1 MSEAWWKERVFYQI
15 YPRSFQDS
23 NGDGIGDLR
32 GIISRLD
39 YLKSLGVGAVWLCPV
54 YDSPNADMGYD
65 IRDYEKIMA
74 EFGTMED
81 FDELLREMH
90 SRDIKLIMD
99 LVVNHSSDEHRWF
112 VESRSSRESP
122 YRDYYIWRDGK
133 DGREPNNWASFFTP
147 SAWSYDEGTDQ
158 WYLHLFSEKQ
168 PDLNWENPSVREE
181 VYSMIN
187 RWFDRGVDGF
197 RMDVISVL
205 AKAPGLPDGKGTPGT
220 GGYVFSSEHF
230 AFQPKLHEYLREM
243 RRRCFDGRNC
253 MCVGETSFVTT
264 ENANSVVGDGREL
277 DLLFQFDLMDMDG
290 EGSKWNTIP
299 LDVPKFKRIVAAW
312 QGAIDWN
319 TLFLGNHDQP
329 RIVSRFGDTSSKE
342 LWKRSAKCLA
352 ALMYLQRG
360 TPFIYQGEELGMTNA
375 PFETREQLR
384 DVEELNLLALCRSE
398 AELEWAWR
406 GIKAKGRDN
415 ARTPMQWSAGENAG
429 FTTGEPWIM
438 LNPNYTEIN
447 AEAEESDP
455 DSVLNYYR
463 ALIALRNS
471 TPALLY
477 GDWRELLPES
487 CQVVAYTR
495 GLDGEE
501 YAVLCNLSRESAT
514 LPCRLGDFGEPVLSN
529 MPTDPAADTLRPY
542 EAQVLKKG

>member
-181 VYSMIN
+181 VYSMMN

-243 RRRCFDGRNC
+243 RRRCFDGRDC

-447 AEAEESDP
+447 AETEESDP

-501 YAVLCNLSRESAT
+501 YAVLCNLSRKSAT

-529 MPTDPAADTLRPY
+529 MPADPAADTLRPY

>member
-65 IRDYEKIMA
+65 IRDYERIMA

-81 FDELLREMH
+81 FEELLRGLHE
-90 SRDIKLIMD
+90 RDIKLVMD

-112 VESRSSRESP
+112 AESRSSRDNP

-147 SAWSYDEGTDQ
+147 SAWSYDENTGQ

-181 VYSMIN
+181 VYAMMN

-197 RMDVISVL
+197 RMDVITMI
-205 AKAPGLPDGKGTPGT
+205 AKAPGLPDGTGEPGN
-220 GGYVFSSEHF
+220 GGYVFSPEHF

-243 RRRCFDGRNC
+243 RSRCFDGRNC

-264 ENANSVVGDGREL
+264 ENANSLVGYGREL

-290 EGSKWNTIP
+290 EGSKWNAIP
-299 LDVPKFKRIVAAW
+299 LDVPKLKRIIAAW

-329 RIVSRFGDTSSKE
+329 RVVSRFGDTGSEE

-352 ALMYLQRG
+352 TLMYLQRG

-384 DVEELNLLALCRSE
+384 DVEELNLLALCKSE
-398 AELEWAWR
+398 AELAWAWR

-415 ARTPMQWSAGENAG
+415 ARTPMQWSAGKNAG

-438 LNPNYTEIN
+438 LNPNHTRIN
-447 AEAEESDP
+447 AEAEEGDP

-463 ALIALRNS
+463 ALIALRNG
-471 TPALLY
+471 TPALLR
-477 GDWRELLPES
+477 GDWRELLPENG
-487 CQVVAYTR
+487 QIVAYVR
-495 GLDGEE
+495 ELEGEE
-501 YAVLCNLSRESAT
+501 YTVLCNLSGERAE
-514 LPCRLGDFGEPVLSN
+514 LPCAMSEFGKPVLAN
-529 MPTDPAADTLRPY
+529 MPSDPAAEALYPY
-542 EAQVLKKG
+542 QALVLKRS

>member
-447 AEAEESDP
+447 AETEESDP

-501 YAVLCNLSRESAT
+501 YAVLCNLSRESAP
-514 LPCRLGDFGEPVLSN
+514 LPCRLGEFGEPVLSN
-529 MPTDPAADTLRPY
+529 MPADPAADTLRPY

>member
-1 MSEAWWKERVFYQI
+1 MPEAWWKERVFYQI

-90 SRDIKLIMD
+90 SRDIKLVMD

-112 VESRSSRESP
+112 VESRSSRENP

-147 SAWSYDEGTDQ
+147 SAWSYDEGTGQ

-197 RMDVISVL
+197 RMDVITVI
-205 AKAPGLPDGKGTPGT
+205 AKAPGLPDGKGAPGA
-220 GGYVFSSEHF
+220 GGYVFSPEHF

-243 RRRCFDGRNC
+243 RRRCFDGRDC
-253 MCVGETSFVTT
+253 MCVGETSFVNT
-264 ENANSVVGDGREL
+264 ENANSLVGDGREL

-290 EGSKWNTIP
+290 EGSKWNAIP
-299 LDVPKFKRIVAAW
+299 LDVPKLKRIVAAW

-329 RIVSRFGDTSSKE
+329 RVVSRFGDTSSEE

-406 GIKAKGRDN
+406 GIKTKGRDN
-415 ARTPMQWSAGENAG
+415 ARTPMQWSAGENAD

-438 LNPNYTEIN
+438 LNPNYTDIN
-447 AEAEESDP
+447 AEAEEGDP

-471 TPALLY
+471 TPALLR

-487 CQVVAYTR
+487 GQVVAYTR

-501 YAVLCNLSRESAT
+501 YAVLCNLSRESAP

-529 MPTDPAADTLRPY
+529 MPADPAAETLRPY

>member
-205 AKAPGLPDGKGTPGT
+205 AKAPGLPDGKGAPGA

-243 RRRCFDGRNC
+243 RRRCFDGRDC

-329 RIVSRFGDTSSKE
+329 RVVSRFGDTSSKE

-447 AEAEESDP
+447 AETEESDP

-501 YAVLCNLSRESAT
+501 YAVLCNLSRKSAT

-529 MPTDPAADTLRPY
+529 MPADPAADTLRPY